1 MPKQMK
7 GGSFSVRAGK
17 PGTAVRKV
25 KAQGCFRLSTQGI
38 SAHGHPKQINAVESR
53 DRREG

>member
-38 SAHGHPKQINAVESR
+38 SAHGQPKQINAVESR